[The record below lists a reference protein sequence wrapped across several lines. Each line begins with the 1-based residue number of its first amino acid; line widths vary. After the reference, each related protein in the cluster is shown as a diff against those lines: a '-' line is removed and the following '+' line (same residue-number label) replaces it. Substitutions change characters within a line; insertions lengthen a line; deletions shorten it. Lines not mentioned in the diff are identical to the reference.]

1 MHPLSPTLRTRLAA
15 AAIAGAA
22 IVSVGTGCQDK
33 VRDENMAF
41 HRQNNELQARNREL
55 ENQLKTQQDSSAQ
68 VQQMQQE
75 LADRDAKIADL
86 QNQLRT
92 PAPAPAPDPGAAAV
106 PVQQTDP
113 SLAGI
118 EVTRDDRAGT
128 VTVNLPGSVLFQP
141 GSAILK
147 ESAKTTLNKIVR
159 AIKKD
164 YPGKQ
169 LFVDGYT
176 DPDPISH
183 TKDKW
188 KDNLDLS
195 AARARTVAEYLSGQG
210 LDGNHITPRAM
221 NASNRKKTKDA
232 SRRVEIVVQAS

>member
-1 MHPLSPTLRTRLAA
+1 MHSLPPRLRTGFMT
-15 AAIAGAA
+15 AAILGAA
-22 IVSVGTGCQDK
+22 IVSVGAGCQNK

-55 ENQLKTQQDSSAQ
+55 ENQLKGQQDSSAQ

-75 LADRDAKIADL
+75 LADRDAKINDL

-92 PAPAPAPDPGAAAV
+92 PAPAPVQEAGAPA
-106 PVQQTDP
+106 PVQQTDS

-128 VTVNLPGSVLFQP
+128 VTVNLPGNVLFQP

-147 ESAKTTLNKIVR
+147 ESAKTTLNKIVK

-176 DPDPISH
+176 DPDPISR

-210 LDGNHITPRAM
+210 LEGSHITPRAM